1 MTWRLSPTAKKMGV
15 HLKTVGDQVGLRDAK
30 YTKRKA

>member
-1 MTWRLSPTAKKMGV
+1 MAWRLRPAMKKMGV

-30 YTKRKA
+30 PTKRKA